1 MPRAKQG
8 IRIMPRAKERIRIMP
23 RAKERD
29 VNTNIEIGITESVSK
44 GGMFNTI
51 PYHVPCNI

>member
-1 MPRAKQG
+1 
-8 IRIMPRAKERIRIMP
+8 MPRAKE
-23 RAKERD
+23 ED